1 MRVGVRIGVRVRVR
15 VSVGLT
21 VTSCGLPMTTP
32 SATKTEPMM
41 ARFVGVPLALMK
53 EKRPPPCRSE
63 PVATCDAGGRTVDGR
78 TVEGQLWSQCGGA
91 DRRAS

>member
-1 MRVGVRIGVRVRVR
+1 MTVGVGVGVGVGVRVRVR
-15 VSVGLT
+15 VGVR
-21 VTSCGLPMTTP
+21 V
-32 SATKTEPMM
+32 
-41 ARFVGVPLALMK
+41 RVRVVGVPLALMN

-78 TVEGQLWSQCGGA
+78 TVDGKLWSQCGGA